1 MKLRQYFSL
10 GLIALCFA
18 SCNSSRFVLTGE
30 KAYSLKQYSNAPELL
45 EKDFQTEKDPILK
58 RDIAFQIGE
67 SYSKYNRYA
76 EAENWYKKAIGLGKE
91 DAAYQQG
98 KMLMAQEKYNEAI
111 AAFKKLGTL
120 GSTQKT
126 LANRELKNCE
136 NAIEWRENPTSH
148 EIKSLSELNSSTNDF
163 APVLNSGKLY
173 FTSSRPEAE
182 GDITNA
188 WTGEKNADIFY
199 ADKKGS
205 GFNSPKKMSTIINSG
220 EFEGTCTFNTEGTEL
235 YFTRCAT
242 ADFSTKEKLK
252 TAKNEFCHI
261 YYSKLNGNEWSE
273 PEQLRLFA
281 DTINVGQPALSKDGK
296 TLFVSS
302 DVRAGFGGKDI
313 YFFTKTDT
321 GWSVPNNAGKPINS
335 RGDDMFP
342 WLDERGNLYYAS
354 NGLAGMGGLDIFRA
368 RKTKKG
374 FDEPENLKSPINS
387 GADDFGYIIE
397 KYKPQNENDSILSAG
412 YFSSNRKGGKG
423 GDDIYR
429 FEEKWV
435 NYFVL
440 KGKVVAKNYEDSENP
455 DSKVLGFVP
464 LEKVM
469 VIVQSDI
476 DSFSLV
482 TNSAGLF
489 SAPLKAETN
498 YKLTYYK
505 PNYFAKKEAVT
516 TKGKRTQDSTT
527 IIIPAYAEL
536 EKIFP
541 QKEIVIPNIYYDYN
555 KATLRP
561 ESKMV
566 LDSILTFFSDNKDLK
581 IEIGSHTDSRG
592 SDEYNAKL
600 SQERAQ
606 SVVDYLIEKGVGA
619 DRLTAHGYGETK
631 LINRCANGV
640 ECTEDE
646 HQKNRR
652 TTFRIIGSKQVIES
666 VTPDDVRTVP
676 KEEKQE

>member
-1 MKLRQYFSL
+1 MKLVHYLSL
-10 GLIALCFA
+10 GLIVLCLA
-18 SCNSSRFVLTGE
+18 SCNSSKFVLTGE
-30 KAYSLKQYSNAPELL
+30 KAYDLKQYSNAPELL
-45 EKDFQTEKDPILK
+45 EKDFQQEKDPVRK
-58 RDIAFQIGE
+58 SEIAFQIGE
-67 SYSKYNRYA
+67 SYSRYNQYVQ
-76 EAENWYKKAIGLGKE
+76 AENWYKKAIASGKE
-91 DAAYQQG
+91 TALLQQG
-98 KMLMAQEKYNEAI
+98 KMLVAQEKYSDAI
-111 AAFKKLGTL
+111 NVFKKLGTL

-136 NAIEWRENPTSH
+136 AALEWRNNPTSH
-148 EIKSLSELNSSTNDF
+148 EIKNLSELNSPINDF
-163 APVLNSGKLY
+163 APLLNNGRLY
-173 FTSSRPEAE
+173 FSSSRSEAE
-182 GDITNA
+182 GEVTNA
-188 WTGEKNADIFY
+188 WTGEKNADIFF
-199 ADKKGS
+199 ADKKGLT
-205 GFNSPKKMSTIINSG
+205 FNSPKKTSTIINT
-220 EFEGTCTFNTEGTEL
+220 EDFEGTCAFNAEGNEI

-261 YYSKLNGNEWSE
+261 YYSKLNGSEWSE
-273 PEQLRLFA
+273 AEKLNLFA
-281 DTINVGQPALSKDGK
+281 DTINVGHPALSKDGK

-321 GWSVPNNAGKPINS
+321 GWSVPNNVGKPINS

-354 NGLAGMGGLDIFRA
+354 NGLAGMGGLDIFKA

-374 FDEPENLKSPINS
+374 FEEPENLKSPINS
-387 GADDFGYIIE
+387 GADDFGYVIE
-397 KYKPQNENDSILSAG
+397 KYKPRNADDTILSAG

-423 GDDIYR
+423 GDDLYR
-429 FEEKWV
+429 FEEKWI

-440 KGKVVAKNYEDSENP
+440 KGKVVTKNYEDSENP
-455 DSKVLGFVP
+455 DSKVLGLVP

-469 VIVQSDI
+469 VIVQSEV
-476 DSFSLV
+476 DSFTLV
-482 TNSAGLF
+482 TNSDGLF
-489 SAPLKAETN
+489 SAPLKTETA

-505 PNYFAKKEAVT
+505 PNYFAQKEGIT

-527 IIIPAYAEL
+527 IVVPAYAEL

-592 SDEYNAKL
+592 SDDYNAKL

-606 SVVDYLIEKGVGA
+606 SVVDYLIEKGVA
-619 DRLTAHGYGETK
+619 SDRLTAHGYGESK
-631 LINRCANGV
+631 LVNQCANGV
-640 ECTEDE
+640 ECTEEE

-652 TTFRIIGSKQVIES
+652 TTFRIVGSKQTIES